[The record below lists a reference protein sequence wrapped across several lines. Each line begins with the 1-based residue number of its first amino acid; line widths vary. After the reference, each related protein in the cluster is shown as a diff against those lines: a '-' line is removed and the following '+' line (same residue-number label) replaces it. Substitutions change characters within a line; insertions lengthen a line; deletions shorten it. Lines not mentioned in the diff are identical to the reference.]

1 MTPLADKRVTENV
14 RHPHRSSPARPH
26 ATPRSDYVDAEDTA
40 MDTAVVVDLE
50 RTSLRERI
58 RALREG
64 IAALHEQIEDLRKH
78 RGPALEAE
86 YAAAFGDLELALL
99 AARADLASAKR
110 SFELVVAAVQR
121 GAELTVDLL
130 ASIDA
135 QVAEEHRAWRDDLAR
150 QADTLARQKA
160 WLGGDPVTDDRVAEA
175 RTLYRALVRALHP
188 DLVGAESEDYLR
200 HWQTI
205 QDAHAAFDVAVLAA
219 LHALLVE
226 GRAAIGNTPPAD
238 DLAALR
244 ASAEKLGATLS
255 RLSVRLTQLRGK
267 FPFKHEDDLANPP
280 WIEARRAALCEE
292 LAAVRERLAV
302 TTLRLAQVRAGQDPF
317 EVN

>member
-1 MTPLADKRVTENV
+1 
-14 RHPHRSSPARPH
+14 
-26 ATPRSDYVDAEDTA
+26 

-110 SFELVVAAVQR
+110 SFELFVAAVQR
-121 GAELTVDLL
+121 GAALTVDLL

-205 QDAHAAFDVAVLAA
+205 QDAHAAFDVAMLAA
-219 LHALLVE
+219 LHALLVD
-226 GRAAIGNTPPAD
+226 GRVGSGGVTAPAD
-238 DLAALR
+238 DLWVLR
-244 ASAEKLGATLS
+244 ASVEKLGATLS

-267 FPFKHEDDLANPP
+267 FPFKHEEDLANPP
-280 WIEARRAALCEE
+280 WIEARRAALREE
-292 LAAVRERLAV
+292 LDAVRERLAM
-302 TTLRLAQVRAGQDPF
+302 TTLRVAQVRAGQDPF